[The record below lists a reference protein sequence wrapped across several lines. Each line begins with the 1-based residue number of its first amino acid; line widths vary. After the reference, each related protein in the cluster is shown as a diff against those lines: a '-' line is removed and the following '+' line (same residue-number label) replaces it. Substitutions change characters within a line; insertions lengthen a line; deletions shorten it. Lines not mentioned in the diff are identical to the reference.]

1 MGEKQVSAERVICM
15 ARSIL
20 LKAEGFATI
29 YFDRLFIEGI
39 AIYVALDFLTAYP
52 AEESA
57 L

>member
-1 MGEKQVSAERVICM
+1 M